1 MFMPEGLKF
10 ATPAEELEYLR
21 AKVLA
26 AEKRLESAGAAS
38 ARETVVRES
47 IAEFKKEAGV
57 GAPVVRVAEAE
68 KDAETL
74 LERHQEVEL
83 EEMMVL
89 AEKKGIFHALS
100 VMEKL
105 KNWRSEDDFHA
116 FLIDR
121 IIQGLSVAGVK
132 EQGPIYQALHMRL
145 LEIVLPKEVRP
156 GREILVSEKAPI
168 LPGNRLPLG
177 ALPPGT
183 FIYNIA
189 LSSEGK
195 AVLVRS
201 AGSFAEIVAHDGGYA
216 TIKLPSG
223 EFRKVKDDAWA
234 SIGQVSNE
242 ENNLVVIGKAGRS
255 RLMGIRP
262 TVRGSAMNPVD
273 HPYGGGEGRTLRGT
287 RRPKNKWGR
296 GTRGVKTRNPN
307 KYSSKFIISRR
318 TKN

>member
-1 MFMPEGLKF
+1 MIMKTYAPRSPGRRQMTGINYREFLTRREPEKSLVAGIQRAVGRNNLGRITTRHKGGGAKRLLRLVDFKFDKKDIPARVESVEYDPNRTAFIGLVV
-10 ATPAEELEYLR
+10 YR
-21 AKVLA
+21 DG
-26 AEKRLESAGAAS
+26 EKR
-38 ARETVVRES
+38 
-47 IAEFKKEAGV
+47 
-57 GAPVVRVAEAE
+57 
-68 KDAETL
+68 
-74 LERHQEVEL
+74 
-83 EEMMVL
+83 
-89 AEKKGIFHALS
+89 
-100 VMEKL
+100 
-105 KNWRSEDDFHA
+105 
-116 FLIDR
+116 
-121 IIQGLSVAGVK
+121 
-132 EQGPIYQALHMRL
+132 Y
-145 LEIVLPKEVRP
+145 IVLPKEVRP